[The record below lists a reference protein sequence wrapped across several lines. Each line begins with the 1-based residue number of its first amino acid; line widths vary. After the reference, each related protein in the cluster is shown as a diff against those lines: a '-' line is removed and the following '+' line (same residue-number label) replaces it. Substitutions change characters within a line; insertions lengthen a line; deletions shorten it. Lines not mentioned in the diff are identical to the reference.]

1 MSKLD
6 ELIKEYCPNGV
17 EMLELQELFTT
28 RNGYTPS
35 KSKKEFWEN
44 GTIPWFKMEDLRE
57 NGNILSEDMIFRC
70 RDTLHDQENV
80 RLYDETG
87 HFIALYRFHEKER
100 EYHIVKMFFNE

>member
-44 GTIPWFKMEDLRE
+44 GTIGSPL
-57 NGNILSEDMIFRC
+57 L
-70 RDTLHDQENV
+70 
-80 RLYDETG
+80 
-87 HFIALYRFHEKER
+87 FI
-100 EYHIVKMFFNE
+100 